1 MNTLKSLKCAVVLLP
16 VLAMGMPMAYASDEK
31 RDSRQA
37 TTQHHFLETMPV
49 GGYRSDS
56 LIGQEVMNRNN
67 NESIGK
73 IGNLL
78 LDQNNQVVA
87 VIISVGGVLGIGKH
101 DIAIALNQIERRVD
115 GDETT
120 LWANLTEESLKGAP
134 KYANETE
141 LSRGERQ
148 RADQLTDRAEKRADQ
163 AADRAEKR
171 ADQAADRA
179 EKRADQVA
187 DRAEKR
193 ADQRQVTTTHHHYL
207 ETLPALGY
215 HSNSLV
221 GHEVTSRSNN
231 KTIGK
236 VSNLLLDEK
245 GQLVAVVVGV
255 GGLMGLGERDVAIA
269 WNQVERSIDGAEVT
283 LWVNLTEEHLKEAPN
298 YTSETTRPRS
308 RR

>member
-31 RDSRQA
+31 RNDSRQA

-163 AADRAEKR
+163 
-171 ADQAADRA
+171 
-179 EKRADQVA
+179 VA

-269 WNQVERSIDGAEVT
+269 WNQVERSIDGDEVT